1 MIDSCSSPEVRLL
14 DRADA
19 RAAFD
24 VHRRA
29 LENLADKNFM
39 YSRDLDYFTAIAQDE
54 GRLIGAYINQELI
67 GYIAT
72 RLPGLGNSTHWM
84 SLQHLPIDPRCL
96 SEGAGSAVLPEY
108 RSRGL
113 FSKLLTAR
121 NAVALSLG
129 AEFQTSVVAPSNL
142 SCLLPVLADDS
153 LMAATYEDHTGLN
166 YLLVR
171 PLAKGLETADRSGP
185 VVSVEDTAGNLFHLS
200 TGKIGVPHGY
210 KQVAYRTPMQLNQ
223 IFAKGAFFNSSTN

>member
-1 MIDSCSSPEVRLL
+1 MIDNCSSPEVRLL

-29 LENLADKNFM
+29 LENLADKSFM

-54 GRLIGAYINQELI
+54 GRLIGAYIERELV
-67 GYIAT
+67 GYIAV
-72 RLPGLGNSTHWM
+72 RLPGLAINTHWK
-84 SLQHLPIDPRCL
+84 SLQHLPIDPRCI

-121 NAVALSLG
+121 NAIALSLG
-129 AEFQTSVVAPSNL
+129 AEFQTSVVAPGNL

-153 LMAATYEDHTGLN
+153 LMAATYGDHTGTN
-166 YLLVR
+166 YLLVK
-171 PLAKGLETADRSGP
+171 PLVRGLEAAGQSGIA
-185 VVSVEDTAGNLFHLS
+185 VSVEDIAGNLFHLS
-200 TGKIGVPHGY
+200 TGEIGVLSDY
-210 KQVAYRTPMQLNQ
+210 RQVVYRIPMQLRKAVDR
-223 IFAKGAFFNSSTN
+223 IGSVP